1 MMAVVPTSLMQR
13 YENYPLVDE
22 LYSIKHFK
30 LSWDPSG
37 CPKFEGYTFLYDDY
51 AIDVSEPTRFTLLEE
66 NNFPFYPLVHTI
78 ETLVRIP
85 RRRLLIEKKNVKKLI
100 KDIMRRKK
108 DKQQIENEPL
118 QNIDNQP
125 RQRRIR
131 NANNASTSRGIG
143 PIDKENISPHNARDY
158 EVGNNEEA
166 FLTGEHHFTHDE
178 ENTEICSAITYET
191 QNDVRDDTEVH
202 LNPINED
209 DPYDFVYDRIPV
221 VHRVLA
227 GRTKC
232 NHCKAIKFKSE
243 FATFCCM
250 NGKTKLA
257 STHIPPELYHLFTS
271 QDEIGH
277 MFRDNIRAYNTNFS
291 FTSMGVTLD
300 NDLTNMKSGVYTFRA
315 HGGIYHR
322 IDQLVPRDGKP
333 RYLQLYFYD
342 SETEFTHRLKWPN
355 LDETIIR
362 YLTTS
367 LTSNPY
373 VKTFRSLRD
382 LGPLDNYRVTLNA
395 SVELD
400 QRVYNRPT
408 TAEVAGIWVEGN
420 ENITTYK
427 RSIVVYGRSNY
438 STQIQPYEGCY
449 DPLSYPLFFPNG
461 ESGWHSR
468 IARNSVS
475 INEIVVDEEN
485 MEGDIEGST
494 SKKKRNTVSMRE
506 YYCYKF
512 QMRSNPNMI
521 LLGGRL
527 LQQFVVD
534 MYIKIETSRL
544 LYYRLNQKKIRSE
557 LYQGIVDCVN
567 AGEVEPSKVGQRVV
581 LPASFIG
588 GPRDMRRRF
597 LDAMTLVQDDGKPDI
612 FLTITCNPSWPEITD
627 YLEPGQD
634 AQDRPDLVSRVFRAK
649 LEDLKDQLL
658 IHHILGKVRAYVYV
672 VEFQKR
678 GLPHAHFLL
687 IMRAEDKLKNPEQY
701 DQKVCAEIPDPTKYP
716 KMHEIVVKHM
726 MHGPCG
732 SLGPSS
738 PCMQGEQKKCR
749 WRYPRQFNEVTMQ
762 GNDSYPLYRR
772 RDNGV
777 VKKVRDKILDNRW
790 VVPYNPKLLMMFNC
804 HLNVEVCS
812 SIKSVKY
819 AFKYVY
825 KGHDKQVVHIDPNE
839 PQSKIDEIKRYQD
852 ARYVSP
858 PEAIWR
864 IFSFALS
871 QIYPSVMA
879 LHLHLPNQQLVRF
892 SDHDIITD
900 IVDRERDKSSMLTA
914 FFKMNKVDGVA
925 RKFLY
930 KEFPTYFTWDPSKR
944 CWNQR
949 KKGAMRGRL
958 VSANP
963 AEGERYYLRVLL
975 SHVRGPTCFDD
986 LYTVNNLLYPTFRKA
1001 AVERG
1006 LVETDDNL
1014 SQCLTEASLFQFPA
1028 ALRRLFATI
1037 LIYCEP
1043 GDVRKLWDEHYNSLS
1058 EDYSRQCQSYERV
1071 KTMVLVDIGVFL
1083 QSMGKHLGEFDLP
1096 LLDTTINLE
1105 SGGYREV
1112 QEEYSIVVEDEHVR
1126 AKDSLNSDQKVAY
1139 DEIMRHVDYNLS
1151 GVFFIDGPGG
1161 TGKTFLYKALL
1172 AEVRS
1177 RGLIALATAS
1187 SGAAANNM
1195 PGGRTAHSRFK
1206 IPINLDNNSMCNIKQ
1221 QSGVAQLLRLA
1232 KIIIW
1237 DESSMA
1243 HRQAVE
1249 AVDRSI
1255 QDITKLN
1262 LPFGGKIMILGG
1274 DFRQVLPVVRR
1285 DTRAQ
1290 IVDSS
1295 LRMSP
1300 LWPSIKK
1307 LSLTINMR
1315 ALADPWFSE
1324 FLMRVG
1330 DGEEG
1335 AIDGTF
1341 IRIPDDMSIPYTD
1354 KGKSKDD
1361 LIDAIFPSLQ
1371 INGGSSDYIISRAIL
1386 STKNENVDEI
1396 NDQLIDRFIGEQR
1409 VYYSFDEAEDDINNF
1424 YPMEFLNSLN
1434 VSGLPPHYL
1443 RLKIGCPIILL
1454 RNIDPS
1460 NGLCNGT
1467 RLICKGFQMNV
1478 IDAEIAVGHHAGKR
1492 VFLPRIP
1499 LCPSA
1504 HDMFPFKLKR
1514 KQFPIR
1520 LSFAMTINKAQG
1532 QTIPNVGV
1540 YLPESVFSHG
1550 QLYVALSRGISRENT
1565 KVLVKPVKEF
1575 TNEGV
1580 YTSNVVYREVL
1591 HDI

>member
-13 YENYPLVDE
+13 YENYPLVDK

-30 LSWDPSG
+30 LSWDPFG

-51 AIDVSEPTRFTLLEE
+51 AIDVSETTRFTLLEE

-85 RRRLLIEKKNVKKLI
+85 RRRLLIGFNCVFELLLQDHSKEKRKEVNQRYHAKKI
-100 KDIMRRKK
+100 
-108 DKQQIENEPL
+108 DKQQIDTEPL
-118 QNIDNQP
+118 QNIDHQP
-125 RQRRIR
+125 RQRTIR
-131 NANNASTSRGIG
+131 NTNNASTSRGIR
-143 PIDKENISPHNARDY
+143 PIDKENISPHSSGNVSHVQNDFSKYCNKMTERNKQRGKNKILFTTGETIEEQNDARDY

-166 FLTGEHHFTHDE
+166 SITGEHHFTHDE

-209 DPYDFVYDRIPV
+209 DPYDFVYD
-221 VHRVLA
+221 H
-227 GRTKC
+227 
-232 NHCKAIKFKSE
+232 
-243 FATFCCM
+243 
-250 NGKTKLA
+250 
-257 STHIPPELYHLFTS
+257 
-271 QDEIGH
+271 
-277 MFRDNIRAYNTNFS
+277 
-291 FTSMGVTLD
+291 
-300 NDLTNMKSGVYTFRA
+300 NDLTNKKSGVYTFRA

-333 RYLQLYFYD
+333 
-342 SETEFTHRLKWPN
+342 
-355 LDETIIR
+355 
-362 YLTTS
+362 
-367 LTSNPY
+367 
-373 VKTFRSLRD
+373 SLRD

-408 TAEVAGIWVEGN
+408 TAEVTGIWVEGN

-427 RSIVVYGRSNY
+427 RSIVVYGRSDY

-449 DPLSYPLFFPNG
+449 DPLSYPLFFPN
-461 ESGWHSR
+461 
-468 IARNSVS
+468 
-475 INEIVVDEEN
+475 
-485 MEGDIEGST
+485 
-494 SKKKRNTVSMRE
+494 
-506 YYCYKF
+506 
-512 QMRSNPNMI
+512 
-521 LLGGRL
+521 
-527 LQQFVVD
+527 D

-557 LYQGIVDCVN
+557 LYQGIVDYVN
-567 AGEVEPSKVGQRVV
+567 ASEVEPSKVGQRVV

-588 GPRDMRRRF
+588 GLCDMRRRF

-612 FLTITCNPSWPEITD
+612 FLTITCNPGWPEITD

-649 LEDLKDQLL
+649 LEDIKDQLL
-658 IHHILGKVRAYVYV
+658 IRHILGKVREYVYV
-672 VEFQKR
+672 LEFQKR

-701 DQKVCAEIPDPTKYP
+701 DQKVCAEIPDPIKYP

-772 RDNGV
+772 RDSGV

-790 VVPYNPKLLMMFNC
+790 VVPYNPKLLMMLNC

-825 KGHDKQVVHIDPNE
+825 KGHDKQVVHIDPDE
-839 PQSKIDEIKRYQD
+839 PQSKIDEIKRYQN

-871 QIYPSVMA
+871 QIYPSVIA

-892 SDHDIITD
+892 SDNDIITD
-900 IVDRERDKSSMLTA
+900 IVDRERDKSSMLTD
-914 FFKMNKVDGVA
+914 FFKINKVDGVA
-925 RKFLY
+925 RKYLY
-930 KEFPTYFTWDPSKR
+930 KDFPTYFTWNSSKH

-949 KKGAMRGRL
+949 KKGAMRGRI

-963 AEGERYYLRVLL
+963 AEGERYYLR
-975 SHVRGPTCFDD
+975 
-986 LYTVNNLLYPTFRKA
+986 
-1001 AVERG
+1001 
-1006 LVETDDNL
+1006 
-1014 SQCLTEASLFQFPA
+1014 FPA

-1083 QSMGKHLGEFDLP
+1083 QYMGKHLGEFDLP
-1096 LLDTTINLE
+1096 LLNTTINLE

-1139 DEIMRHVDYNLS
+1139 DEIMRHVDCNLS

-1177 RGLIALATAS
+1177 CGLIALATAS

-1195 PGGRTAHSRFK
+1195 PGERTTHSRFK

-1237 DESSMA
+1237 DDPSMA

-1274 DFRQVLPVVRR
+1274 EFRQVLPVVRR
-1285 DTRAQ
+1285 GTRAQ

-1341 IRIPDDMSIPYTD
+1341 IRIPDDMSIAYTD
-1354 KGKSKDD
+1354 K
-1361 LIDAIFPSLQ
+1361 
-1371 INGGSSDYIISRAIL
+1371 
-1386 STKNENVDEI
+1386 
-1396 NDQLIDRFIGEQR
+1396 
-1409 VYYSFDEAEDDINNF
+1409 AEDDKNNF

-1434 VSGLPPHYL
+1434 FSGLPPHYL

-1454 RNIDPS
+1454 RNIYPS

-1492 VFLPRIP
+1492 VFLARIP

-1504 HDMFPFKLKR
+1504 DDMFPFKLKR

-1520 LSFAMTINKAQG
+1520 LSFAMTINKAQC

-1575 TNEGV
+1575 TNEEV

>member
-1 MMAVVPTSLMQR
+1 MMTGDFEIDNGDLTQK
-13 YENYPLVDE
+13 
-22 LYSIKHFK
+22 SIAKK
-30 LSWDPSG
+30 
-37 CPKFEGYTFLYDDY
+37 K
-51 AIDVSEPTRFTLLEE
+51 
-66 NNFPFYPLVHTI
+66 
-78 ETLVRIP
+78 
-85 RRRLLIEKKNVKKLI
+85 EKKRNNQEYWRTYGGQNKKQ
-100 KDIMRRKK
+100 KVVSYDVVQHRKEK
-108 DKQQIENEPL
+108 H
-118 QNIDNQP
+118 NQP
-125 RQRRIR
+125 RQRTIR
-131 NANNASTSRGIG
+131 NANNASTSRGIR
-143 PIDKENISPHNARDY
+143 PIDKENISPHSNGNVSHVQNDFSKDYNKMAERNKQRGKNKILFTTRETIEEQNDARDY

-166 FLTGEHHFTHDE
+166 SITGEHHFTHDE

-191 QNDVRDDTEVH
+191 QN
-202 LNPINED
+202 
-209 DPYDFVYDRIPV
+209 
-221 VHRVLA
+221 
-227 GRTKC
+227 
-232 NHCKAIKFKSE
+232 
-243 FATFCCM
+243 
-250 NGKTKLA
+250 
-257 STHIPPELYHLFTS
+257 
-271 QDEIGH
+271 
-277 MFRDNIRAYNTNFS
+277 
-291 FTSMGVTLD
+291 
-300 NDLTNMKSGVYTFRA
+300 
-315 HGGIYHR
+315 
-322 IDQLVPRDGKP
+322 
-333 RYLQLYFYD
+333 
-342 SETEFTHRLKWPN
+342 
-355 LDETIIR
+355 
-362 YLTTS
+362 
-367 LTSNPY
+367 
-373 VKTFRSLRD
+373 
-382 LGPLDNYRVTLNA
+382 
-395 SVELD
+395 
-400 QRVYNRPT
+400 
-408 TAEVAGIWVEGN
+408 
-420 ENITTYK
+420 
-427 RSIVVYGRSNY
+427 
-438 STQIQPYEGCY
+438 GCY
-449 DPLSYPLFFPNG
+449 DPLSYPFFFPNG

-485 MEGDIEGST
+485 MEDDVE
-494 SKKKRNTVSMRE
+494 
-506 YYCYKF
+506 
-512 QMRSNPNMI
+512 
-521 LLGGRL
+521 GGRL

-534 MYIKIETSRL
+534 MCIKIETSRL
-544 LYYRLNQKKIRSE
+544 LYYRLNQKKIRSK

-567 AGEVEPSKVGQRVV
+567 AGEVQPSKVGQRVV

-612 FLTITCNPSWPEITD
+612 FLTITCNPGWPEITD

-634 AQDRPDLVSRVFRAK
+634 AQDRPDLVSRVFRMK

-658 IHHILGKVRAYVYV
+658 IHHILGKFRAYVYV

-687 IMRAEDKLKNPEQY
+687 IMRAEDKLKNLEQY
-701 DQKVCAEIPDPTKYP
+701 DQKVCAEIPDPIKYP
-716 KMHEIVVKHM
+716 KMHEIVMKHM

-762 GNDSYPLYRR
+762 GNDSYPLYHR

-790 VVPYNPKLLMMFNC
+790 VVPYNPMLLMMFNC
-804 HLNVEVCS
+804 HLNVEVCYS
-812 SIKSVKY
+812 IKSVKYAFKYVYKGHDKQCHLNVEVCYSIKSVKY

-825 KGHDKQVVHIDPNE
+825 KGHDKQVVHIDPAE
-839 PQSKIDEIKRYQD
+839 PQSKIDEIRRYQD

-864 IFSFALS
+864 IFSFVLS

-892 SDHDIITD
+892 SGNDIITD
-900 IVDRERDKSSMLTA
+900 IVDRERDKSSMLTT

-925 RKFLY
+925 RKYLY
-930 KEFPTYFTWDPSKR
+930 KEFPTYFTWNPSKR

-949 KKGAMRGRL
+949 KKGARRGRL

-975 SHVRGPTCFDD
+975 SDFRGPTCFDD
-986 LYTVNNLLYPTFRKA
+986 LYTVNNELYPTFRKA
-1001 AVERG
+1001 AIERG
-1006 LVETDDNL
+1006 L
-1014 SQCLTEASLFQFPA
+1014 
-1028 ALRRLFATI
+1028 
-1037 LIYCEP
+1037 P

-1096 LLDTTINLE
+1096 LLNTTINLE
-1105 SGGYREV
+1105 SRGYREV

-1126 AKDSLNSDQKVAY
+1126 AKDSLNSDQRVAH
-1139 DEIMRHVDYNLS
+1139 DEIMRHVDCNLS
-1151 GVFFIDGPGG
+1151 GVFLIDGPGG
-1161 TGKTFLYKALL
+1161 TGKMFLYKALL
-1172 AEVRS
+1172 AEIRS
-1177 RGLIALATAS
+1177 RGLIALVTAS
-1187 SGAAANNM
+1187 FGAAAKNM
-1195 PGGRTAHSRFK
+1195 PGGRTAHSRFN

-1221 QSGVAQLLRLA
+1221 QSVVAQLLRLA

-1243 HRQAVE
+1243 HWQAVE

-1274 DFRQVLPVVRR
+1274 DFRQVLPVVRH
-1285 DTRAQ
+1285 
-1290 IVDSS
+1290 
-1295 LRMSP
+1295 
-1300 LWPSIKK
+1300 
-1307 LSLTINMR
+1307 
-1315 ALADPWFSE
+1315 
-1324 FLMRVG
+1324 
-1330 DGEEG
+1330 
-1335 AIDGTF
+1335 
-1341 IRIPDDMSIPYTD
+1341 
-1354 KGKSKDD
+1354 
-1361 LIDAIFPSLQ
+1361 
-1371 INGGSSDYIISRAIL
+1371 YIISRAIL

-1409 VYYSFDEAEDDINNF
+1409 VYYSFDEAEDNKNNF

-1434 VSGLPPHYL
+1434 VSDLPLHYL
-1443 RLKIGCPIILL
+1443 RLKIGCPINLL

-1467 RLICKGFQMNV
+1467 RLICKGFQMNI

-1504 HDMFPFKLKR
+1504 DDMFLFKLKR

-1540 YLPESVFSHG
+1540 LAWPTLCG
-1550 QLYVALSRGISRENT
+1550 TL
-1565 KVLVKPVKEF
+1565 
-1575 TNEGV
+1575 
-1580 YTSNVVYREVL
+1580 
-1591 HDI
+1591 